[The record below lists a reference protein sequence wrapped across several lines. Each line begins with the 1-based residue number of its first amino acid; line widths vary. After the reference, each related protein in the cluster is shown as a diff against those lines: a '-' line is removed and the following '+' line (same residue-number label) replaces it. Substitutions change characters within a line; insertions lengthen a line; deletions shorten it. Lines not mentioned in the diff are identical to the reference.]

1 MKVWYDLHI
10 HSVLSPCGDDEMTPN
25 NVVMMAK
32 MIGLDVIAV
41 TDHNACDNCDAF
53 EKIAKEQGI
62 TLLCGMEL
70 ETSEEVHVVVLF
82 PDSAKA
88 KEFAKYIDTR
98 RFKIAN
104 RADVYGQQLVLDEN
118 DEVVREEPNLLI
130 TATDVG
136 IYEVVSL
143 ANEYGGVAFPAHIDR
158 PSHGAIQMLGDVHED
173 MGFTAVEI
181 SPQASDE
188 FVESYRKRGYVILRN
203 SDAHCLENLNEQTS
217 NFFELEKVT
226 ASAVLDKLAKR

>member
-1 MKVWYDLHI
+1 
-10 HSVLSPCGDDEMTPN
+10 
-25 NVVMMAK
+25 
-32 MIGLDVIAV
+32 
-41 TDHNACDNCDAF
+41 
-53 EKIAKEQGI
+53 
-62 TLLCGMEL
+62 
-70 ETSEEVHVVVLF
+70 
-82 PDSAKA
+82 
-88 KEFAKYIDTR
+88 
-98 RFKIAN
+98 
-104 RADVYGQQLVLDEN
+104 
-118 DEVVREEPNLLI
+118 
-130 TATDVG
+130 
-136 IYEVVSL
+136 VVSL